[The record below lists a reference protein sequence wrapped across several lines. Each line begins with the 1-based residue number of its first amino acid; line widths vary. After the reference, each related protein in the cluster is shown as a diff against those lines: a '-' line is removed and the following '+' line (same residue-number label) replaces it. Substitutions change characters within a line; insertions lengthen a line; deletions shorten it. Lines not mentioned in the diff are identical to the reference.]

1 MDERGLGTK
10 SINRLL
16 WNLSFPAFVG
26 MLAGSLYNIVDTIFI
41 GHGAGMLA
49 IGGLA
54 ISFPI
59 MMFILA
65 VSIMIGL
72 GAASLLSISLGRKD
86 YEQADIIV
94 GNALFLVVI
103 FGISLTIVG
112 TVFINRILIL
122 FGSSQDIIGY
132 ARDYMSVIFFG
143 ATFGSFSM
151 VTNNI
156 VRAEGNARIAMTAMV
171 VSALSNI
178 VLDAVFIFGFKMGVK
193 GAAVATVIAQFISFV
208 YLAFYLFSKKTILKL
223 QPHHFRPKFSIIKQI
238 VSLGLP
244 SFAYQIGMSVL
255 VIAINNVLKIY
266 GGGMYISIYGVIN
279 RILSFLTMPIVGVMQ
294 GFSPI
299 VGFNYGAK
307 QMNRVLE
314 TYRKAILITT
324 LMASF
329 AFALILSFP
338 RVLLGAFST
347 DPNLSLFGVTPLRFV
362 VAAYPVIGFQ
372 MVSARFFQ
380 ATGKAL
386 PSLLLTMSRQMFFL
400 IPAVLIFPLF
410 LRINGV
416 WLAFPFADIMSSAV
430 TAIFTLIY
438 FRKMGYKEKRGA

>member
-10 SINRLL
+10 SVNRLL

-72 GAASLLSISLGRKD
+72 GSASLLSISLGRKD
-86 YEQADIIV
+86 YENADIIV
-94 GNALFLVVI
+94 GNALFLVAV
-103 FGISLTIVG
+103 FGISLTVVG
-112 TVFINRILIL
+112 TLFIDRILIL
-122 FGSSQDIIGY
+122 FGSSPDILGY
-132 ARDYMSVIFFG
+132 ARDYMSIIFFG
-143 ATFGSFSM
+143 ATFASFSM

-156 VRAEGNARIAMTAMV
+156 VRSEGNAKTAMAAML

-193 GAAVATVIAQFISFV
+193 GAAIATVISQFISFV
-208 YLAFYLFSKKTILKL
+208 YLSLYLFSNKTIIKL
-223 QPHHFRPKFSIIKQI
+223 RPHHFRPQLSVIKNI
-238 VSLGLP
+238 LTLGMP
-244 SFAYQIGMSVL
+244 SFAYQIGMSIL
-255 VIAINNVLKIY
+255 VIVINNVLKIY

-299 VGFNYGAK
+299 VGYNYGAK

-324 LMASF
+324 LMASL
-329 AFALILSFP
+329 AFAVILTFP
-338 RVLLGAFST
+338 KILLGVFST
-347 DPNLSLFGVTPLRFV
+347 QDALVIFGSTPLRFV

-386 PSLLLTMSRQMFFL
+386 PSLLLTMSRQLFFL

-410 LRINGV
+410 LHINGV
-416 WLAFPFADIMSSAV
+416 WLAFPFADIMSSLV
-430 TAIFTLIY
+430 TAVFTFFY